1 MKNIFNILLF
11 TFLVIFAG
19 EGFADEI
26 KVCSNGKVTDQ
37 ITCKSINSSL
47 TAQEKEQLIA
57 HASSSDQG
65 KVLSEQIA
73 GDRCGYMYKRD
84 GTSVYSCASVGTG
97 MTMFGMLGLLVGS
110 FGGPAGAVIGTAV
123 GAGVG
128 YLLAETMY

>member
-73 GDRCGYMYKRD
+73 GDRCGSD
-84 GTSVYSCASVGTG
+84 ENGYSCASVGTG

>member
-73 GDRCGYMYKRD
+73 GDRCGYDENGYR
-84 GTSVYSCASVGTG
+84 CASVGTG